1 MSLFETIQ
9 NDMYAAMKSRD
20 KAKAAALRG
29 ALAKLKDRRIEKR
42 DDLTA
47 AEELKVIQ
55 SLVKQRRESVK
66 MYSQGGR
73 DDLVKQEEF
82 ELEILQAYLPQELS
96 EEEIRAIVSQVITET
111 GATSLS
117 DMGKIMPAVMRVGQ
131 GRINGKL
138 AQQVVRELL
147 G

>member
-1 MSLFETIQ
+1 
-9 NDMYAAMKSRD
+9 MYAAMKSRD